1 MIGFYNI
8 TTKLKQALEANEITN
23 SVTEGDL
30 FSLDISKQSIF
41 PLAHLSIGNVT
52 YNGPVL
58 NYAVT
63 IVFADVVDISKEED
77 SDAFVGNDNEHDVL
91 NTQLTAGVRLV
102 ELARRG
108 ELLNFTGISSPYEE
122 PVGPNLNIPTKGKN
136 IEESSE
142 ILYNFVL
149 PLISDLR

>member
-8 TTKLKQALEANEITN
+8 TTKLKQSLEANEITN

-41 PLAHLSIGNVT
+41 PLAHLAIGNVT

-63 IVFADVVDISKEED
+63 IVFADIVDISKEED
-77 SDAFVGNDNEHDVL
+77 ADAFTGNDNEHDVL
-91 NTQLTAGVRLV
+91 NTQLAAGVRLV

-108 ELLNFTGISSPYEE
+108 ELFDEGIQLEGSPSFEPFTERFENYLAGW
-122 PVGPNLNIPTKGKN
+122 
-136 IEESSE
+136 
-142 ILYNFVL
+142 VL
-149 PLISDLR
+149 TMTIVQRNPMTIC

>member
-1 MIGFYNI
+1 MTGFYNI
-8 TTKLKQALEANEITN
+8 TTKLKQALETNEITS

-41 PLAHLSIGNVT
+41 PLAHLAIGNVT
-52 YNGPVL
+52 HNGPVL

-77 SDAFVGNDNEHDVL
+77 ADAFVGNDDEHDVL
-91 NTQLTAGVRLV
+91 NTQLAAGVRLV

-108 ELLNFTGISSPYEE
+108 ELFDDGIQLEGSPSFEPFTERFENYLAGWVLTMTISQR
-122 PVGPNLNIPTKGKN
+122 NTMTIC
-136 IEESSE
+136 
-142 ILYNFVL
+142 
-149 PLISDLR
+149 

>member
-8 TTKLKQALEANEITN
+8 TTKLKQALETNEITS
-23 SVTEGDL
+23 SVKEGDL

-41 PLAHLSIGNVT
+41 PLAHLAIGNVN
-52 YNGPVL
+52 YNGPVF

-77 SDAFVGNDNEHDVL
+77 SDAFTGNDNEHDVH
-91 NTQLTAGVRLV
+91 NTQLAAGVRLV

-108 ELLNFTGISSPYEE
+108 ELFDEGIQLEGSPSFEPFTERFENYLAGW
-122 PVGPNLNIPTKGKN
+122 
-136 IEESSE
+136 
-142 ILYNFVL
+142 VL
-149 PLISDLR
+149 TMTIVQRNPMTIC

>member
-8 TTKLKQALEANEITN
+8 TTKLKQSLEANEITN

-41 PLAHLSIGNVT
+41 PLAHLAIGNVT

-63 IVFADVVDISKEED
+63 IVFADIVDISKEED

-91 NTQLTAGVRLV
+91 NTQLAAGVRLV

-108 ELLNFTGISSPYEE
+108 ELFDEGIQLEGSPSFEPFTERFENYLAGW
-122 PVGPNLNIPTKGKN
+122 
-136 IEESSE
+136 
-142 ILYNFVL
+142 VL
-149 PLISDLR
+149 TMTIVQRNPMTIC

>member
-8 TTKLKQALEANEITN
+8 TTKLKQAIEANEITN

-41 PLAHLSIGNVT
+41 PLAHLAIGNVT

-77 SDAFVGNDNEHDVL
+77 SDAFTGNDNEHDVL
-91 NTQLTAGVRLV
+91 NTQLAAGVRLV

-108 ELLNFTGISSPYEE
+108 ELFDEGIQLEGSPSFEPFTERFENYLAGW
-122 PVGPNLNIPTKGKN
+122 
-136 IEESSE
+136 
-142 ILYNFVL
+142 VL
-149 PLISDLR
+149 TMTIVQRNPMTIC

>member
-108 ELLNFTGISSPYEE
+108 ELFDEGIQLEGSPSFEPFTERFENYLAGW
-122 PVGPNLNIPTKGKN
+122 
-136 IEESSE
+136 
-142 ILYNFVL
+142 VL
-149 PLISDLR
+149 TMTIVQRNPMTIC

>member
-8 TTKLKQALEANEITN
+8 TTKIKQSLEANEITN

-41 PLAHLSIGNVT
+41 PLAHLAIGNVT

-58 NYAVT
+58 SYAVT

-77 SDAFVGNDNEHDVL
+77 SDAFTGNDNEHDVL
-91 NTQLTAGVRLV
+91 NTQLAAGVRLV

-108 ELLNFTGISSPYEE
+108 ELFDEGLQLEGSPSFEPFTERFENYLAGW
-122 PVGPNLNIPTKGKN
+122 
-136 IEESSE
+136 
-142 ILYNFVL
+142 VL
-149 PLISDLR
+149 TMTIVQRNPMTIC